1 MRGYFLT
8 NMYLS
13 PIQCGIQSA
22 HCIHD
27 MFVHHQDDF
36 VGGEQAAVRLFDWA
50 ENHKTMI
57 VLNGGTSDDLDMF
70 LKFLSINDHTYP
82 YGHFLEPGI
91 GDALTCVGIILDE
104 PMIEAISWIRQGQP
118 EGGTAFHYS
127 EFEMELARQLATK
140 PLA

>member
-27 MFVHHQDDF
+27 MFITYRTVPMEPATD
-36 VGGEQAAVRLFDWA
+36 LLYSWA

-57 VLNGGTSDDLDMF
+57 VLNGGTSDDLKEFYDFMM
-70 LKFLSINDHTYP
+70 LHNDLYP
-82 YGHFLEPGI
+82 FEDFREPGI
-91 GDALTCVGIILDE
+91 ENAVTVVGVVLPE
-104 PMIEAISWIRQGQP
+104 EMIEAMAVEP
-118 EGGTAFHYS
+118 EGGFRHDVRWKDIQQWQWDLIDRIRGLS
-127 EFEMELARQLATK
+127 LAR
-140 PLA
+140 